1 MAKQLAPLLK
11 PQAPARSSGGGGG
24 DAPIGPERDALNMPI
39 LPVTGFF
46 RRMGAMTFDFLLL
59 YTVQRVLAG
68 MLKEPILA
76 NPQASWFI
84 AGVLGFA
91 YFALGDGPVGKGR
104 TVGKLLVGIR
114 VTTLDGGVPTLLQA
128 VIRTAMLYPAIVISR
143 GVNSWAF
150 DSSTFFG
157 SQMSLILTV
166 YLLGALFVA
175 NVFAIIFNPFKM
187 GLHDYVAKTL
197 VRPSALESEPFA
209 ALRERVGKDW
219 RRHYLQP
226 QLMGAGTLLIVFGYL
241 LFTQWPS
248 QLDAP
253 RQQKFQ
259 VEREL
264 VTEAGFPQS
273 TIFQVSMFIP
283 TTDDA
288 ADSEAEREAFFRRIS
303 GEDPPGPLRYRLR
316 LANEG
321 NWTADPEATEAMCRR
336 YAELYLHRVFG
347 AFEGPDLGYNWQD
360 VSTTAMRQSSFT
372 LRVELV
378 EYFDLF
384 LGGQE
389 FPVATHEFPF
399 EPLEL
404 KSEE

>member
-11 PQAPARSSGGGGG
+11 PQAPARSSGGGAGE
-24 DAPIGPERDALNMPI
+24 APSGPERDALNMPI
-39 LPVTGFF
+39 LHVAGFF

-76 NPQASWFI
+76 NPEAAWFI
-84 AGVLGFA
+84 AGLLGFA

-104 TVGKLLVGIR
+104 TVGKFLVGIR

-128 VIRTAMLYPAIVISR
+128 AIRNALLFPAIIISR
-143 GVNSWAF
+143 CVNPWAF

-157 SQMSLILTV
+157 TQMSLILTV
-166 YLLGALFVA
+166 YLMASLFIA
-175 NVFAIIFNPFKM
+175 NVFAMIFNPFKM
-187 GLHDYVAKTL
+187 GLHDYVARTL
-197 VRPSALESEPFA
+197 VRPSASGQESFA
-209 ALRERVGKDW
+209 ALCERVGGDW
-219 RRHYLQP
+219 RRQYLQP

-241 LFTQWPS
+241 LFTQWPT

-259 VEREL
+259 VERAL
-264 VTEAGFPQS
+264 VAEAGFPQS
-273 TIFQVSMFIP
+273 TTFQGSMFIP
-283 TTDDA
+283 TTDDM

-316 LANEG
+316 LANQG
-321 NWTADPEATEAMCRR
+321 NWTADPAATEAMCRR

-347 AFEGPDLGYNWQD
+347 AFEGPDLGYNWQE
-360 VSTTAMRQSSFT
+360 VSTTAMRQSNFT
-372 LRVELV
+372 MRVELV

-384 LGGQE
+384 IAGQE
-389 FPVATHEFPF
+389 FPVATHEFAF
-399 EPLEL
+399 EAIEENDEL
-404 KSEE
+404 